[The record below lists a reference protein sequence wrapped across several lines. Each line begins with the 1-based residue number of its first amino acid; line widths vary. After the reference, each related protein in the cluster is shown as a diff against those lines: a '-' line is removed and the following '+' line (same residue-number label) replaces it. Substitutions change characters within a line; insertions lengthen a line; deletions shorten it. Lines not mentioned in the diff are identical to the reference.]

1 MRAYYKRWGFRGI
14 QKRELSSNVFTCDI
28 LNVKQRWYVD
38 IHIIP
43 HMATYASI
51 CVKCSVNMK
60 ENTIFELT
68 CNYPILCD
76 YFLNQLSKNCKKRLS
91 V

>member
-1 MRAYYKRWGFRGI
+1 MYDIFSDNIKWEDLFYFMTAYYKRWGFRGI

-28 LNVKQRWYVD
+28 LNVKQSWYVD

-43 HMATYASI
+43 HMATYACV

-60 ENTIFELT
+60 ENNF
-68 CNYPILCD
+68 
-76 YFLNQLSKNCKKRLS
+76 
-91 V
+91 